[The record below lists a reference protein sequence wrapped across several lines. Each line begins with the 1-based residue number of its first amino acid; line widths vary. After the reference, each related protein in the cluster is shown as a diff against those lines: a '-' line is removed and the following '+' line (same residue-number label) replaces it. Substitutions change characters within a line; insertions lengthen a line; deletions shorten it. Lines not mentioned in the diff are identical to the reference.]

1 MCIIQYNI
9 TMTETV
15 RIVVEITERER
26 REYQSILAARGI
38 TMSDDLRGRI
48 RSVIQNNVIQVRY
61 DEYEY

>member
-1 MCIIQYNI
+1 MCIMQYNI